1 MPRTARRGSM
11 SNAWACT
18 RASAPRPGRSARG
31 ARGGWAKASLTWGH
45 PRGSAPA
52 SPAASRSAARRRAGG
67 RGQGVGPEARATP
80 GKAGYPWRPARSAL
94 LPGSIA
100 AERGPQPGRG
110 RCNGLRQATGPRR
123 CGRTYGPRRA
133 WQCSPRGARQSPTAG
148 GSVTRP
154 AGAPPRWRHQR
165 RAWGARDGL
174 GGPCATTRRALDA
187 PCPAARGRGRR
198 PPAPGQAVSAGRR
211 SLAPEVW
218 RRLTGREGA
227 HGPGERALGPCR
239 GQTRLARPR
248 PGPAACLGVPR
259 CPLADERP
267 WEPQAS
273 RAACA
278 QDAGA
283 RAHASRR
290 PPPTGQAALVEPART
305 APARVIT
312 AGRGLAA
319 SCHRGPGEAG
329 MDA

>member
-52 SPAASRSAARRRAGG
+52 SPAASRSAGSRRAGG

-80 GKAGYPWRPARSAL
+80 GKAGYPWRPARRAL

-148 GSVTRP
+148 GSVTRH
-154 AGAPPRWRHQR
+154 AGAPRGGAPRGARGGHGM
-165 RAWGARDGL
+165 AWGGPAPPRGAPWTPRARRPAGVD
-174 GGPCATTRRALDA
+174 GGP
-187 PCPAARGRGRR
+187 R
-198 PPAPGQAVSAGRR
+198 PPGKR
-211 SLAPEVW
+211 
-218 RRLTGREGA
+218 
-227 HGPGERALGPCR
+227 
-239 GQTRLARPR
+239 
-248 PGPAACLGVPR
+248 
-259 CPLADERP
+259 
-267 WEPQAS
+267 
-273 RAACA
+273 
-278 QDAGA
+278 
-283 RAHASRR
+283 
-290 PPPTGQAALVEPART
+290 
-305 APARVIT
+305 
-312 AGRGLAA
+312 
-319 SCHRGPGEAG
+319 
-329 MDA
+329 